1 MVVIALM
8 MQLLGAVNSQLDLE
22 LLAREGARA
31 ASRSRDPEQAARDTI
46 AVLDT
51 DASVDVTIDGLL
63 VRVRVHRS
71 APTIA
76 RITGNSEISA
86 TVVMAVEPP

>member
-1 MVVIALM
+1 MVVIALL
-8 MQLLGAVNSQLDLE
+8 MQLLGAVNSQLELE

-31 ASRSRDPEQAARDTI
+31 ASRSRDPEQAARNI
-46 AVLDT
+46 VAELDT
-51 DASVDVTIDGLL
+51 GASVTVTVDGLL
-63 VRVRVHRS
+63 VTVTVSRA

-76 RITGNSEISA
+76 RITGRSEISA